1 MRRLGVGG
9 GRPERPVR
17 AQLVVAV
24 VSALTI
30 IAVPLYLMRRPSGS
44 DVEGQA
50 GAPGVAASVFLPAP
64 SASAPEKAPPENIQL
79 ARAERVRC
87 GNGSRPTLEGGL
99 CDRLVAFEDALA
111 KAILDTEECAPRPKR
126 EPETINHVL
135 RLDFEKR
142 TLHVFPGAS
151 GDLRGTEARRATEC
165 VKRALA
171 KPDWT
176 VPHLYRHYV
185 IAILATYLP
194 EPVAADANTPR
205 FE

>member
-1 MRRLGVGG
+1 M
-9 GRPERPVR
+9 R
-17 AQLVVAV
+17 AQLVVAI

-30 IAVPLYLMRRPSGS
+30 VAVPLYLMHRPSGGS
-44 DVEGQA
+44 TAKQEK
-50 GAPGVAASVFLPAP
+50 APAVVVSAPLPAP
-64 SASAPEKAPPENIQL
+64 SASAETKRSERIQL

-87 GNGSRPTLEGGL
+87 GNGTRPTLEGGL
-99 CDRLVAFEDALA
+99 CDRLVAFEEALA
-111 KAILDTEECAPRPKR
+111 NAIVDTEECAPRPKR
-126 EPETINHVL
+126 PETINHVL

-171 KPDWT
+171 QPDWT

-194 EPVAADANTPR
+194 EPVDVDASTPR